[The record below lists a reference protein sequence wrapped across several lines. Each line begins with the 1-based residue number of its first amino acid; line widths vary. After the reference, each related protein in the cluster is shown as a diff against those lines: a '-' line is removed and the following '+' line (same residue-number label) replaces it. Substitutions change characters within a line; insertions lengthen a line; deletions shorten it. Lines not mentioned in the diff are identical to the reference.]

1 MQLEIVCPDRSCID
15 EAGNISI
22 PAEGVDTPKEKGL
35 FLNLFCPEDSCE
47 VVESTDLP

>member
-1 MQLEIVCPDRSCID
+1 MTDSK
-15 EAGNISI
+15 
-22 PAEGVDTPKEKGL
+22 GVSTSGKKGL